1 MKKKNVKKNF
11 NLKAA
16 LISFGIIGIAV
27 VGLLGGFNA
36 GSIIPGLLAGT
47 ASGAVGGVMFSPL
60 DTTTH
65 NRQDRER
72 QQQEKSRQIPLTGD
86 PIADPMI
93 ENGLQL
99 TEQIERNLTL
109 LTDENDLAASV
120 STVDEKTRQILQSV
134 SEAPEKASRIRKFI
148 HYYLPTATKLLNNY
162 CVMKQR
168 GISGDELE
176 KARSSALEGYS
187 MISTVCEK
195 QLDLLHSEN
204 MLDMDTDL
212 DVLET
217 MLIRDGYT
225 QPLQDAIA
233 EESASFS
240 AVTAAEEQFRS
251 SGAPVISFPN
261 DDKISLSPDIHSG
274 SVIDNQQR

>member
-1 MKKKNVKKNF
+1 MKKKNVNKNF

-47 ASGAVGGVMFSPL
+47 AGGAVGGVMFSPL

-274 SVIDNQQR
+274 SVIDNQQH

>member
-1 MKKKNVKKNF
+1 MKKKNVNKNF

-47 ASGAVGGVMFSPL
+47 AGGAVGGVMFSPL

-204 MLDMDTDL
+204 MMDMDTDL

-233 EESASFS
+233 EESVPFS
-240 AVTAAEEQFRS
+240 ALTAAEEQFRS
-251 SGAPVISFPN
+251 SGTPVISFPN

-274 SVIDNQQR
+274 SVIDNQQH

>member
-47 ASGAVGGVMFSPL
+47 AGGAVGGVMFSPL

-204 MLDMDTDL
+204 MMDMDTDL

-274 SVIDNQQR
+274 SVIDNQQH

>member
-47 ASGAVGGVMFSPL
+47 AGGAVGGVMFSPL

-120 STVDEKTRQILQSV
+120 STIDEKTRQILQSV

-274 SVIDNQQR
+274 SVIDNQQH

>member
-47 ASGAVGGVMFSPL
+47 AGGAVGGVMFSPL

-109 LTDENDLAASV
+109 LTDENDLVASV

-204 MLDMDTDL
+204 MMDMDTDL

-274 SVIDNQQR
+274 SVIDNQQH

>member
-47 ASGAVGGVMFSPL
+47 AGGAVGGVMFSPL

-109 LTDENDLAASV
+109 LTDENDLVASV

-274 SVIDNQQR
+274 SVIDNQQH

>member
-47 ASGAVGGVMFSPL
+47 AGGAVGGVMFSPL

-274 SVIDNQQR
+274 SVIDNQQH

>member
-47 ASGAVGGVMFSPL
+47 AGGAVGGVMFSPL

-72 QQQEKSRQIPLTGD
+72 QQHEKSRQIPLTGD

-274 SVIDNQQR
+274 SVIDNQQH